1 MSTSAISST
10 LLSNPNL
17 QNPLQQIQQKFQQLG
32 SELQSGNTT
41 AAQPDLVTLQSIGPQ
56 APVASPIFSNDPL
69 KQDLTQLG
77 QDLQS
82 GNTSAAQQDYTRLQ
96 QQVQNQD
103 VQNQPA
109 QSPASHGHHHHHHA
123 ASDADSNQSD
133 STQASQLF
141 DQLGQQIQSGSL
153 TQAQQTFATL
163 QQNLQNFDLSSSQGD
178 ALSPA
183 TAGVSVSA

>member
-32 SELQSGNTT
+32 SELQSGNITS
-41 AAQPDLVTLQSIGPQ
+41 AQPDLVTLQSVALQP
-56 APVASPIFSNDPL
+56 PLASPIP
-69 KQDLTQLG
+69 G
-77 QDLQS
+77 VH
-82 GNTSAAQQDYTRLQ
+82 QQPIQ
-96 QQVQNQD
+96 NQGVQNQGVQNQD
-103 VQNQPA
+103 VQNEPA
-109 QSPASHGHHHHHHA
+109 QSPVSHGHHHHHHA

-178 ALSPA
+178 ALFPA